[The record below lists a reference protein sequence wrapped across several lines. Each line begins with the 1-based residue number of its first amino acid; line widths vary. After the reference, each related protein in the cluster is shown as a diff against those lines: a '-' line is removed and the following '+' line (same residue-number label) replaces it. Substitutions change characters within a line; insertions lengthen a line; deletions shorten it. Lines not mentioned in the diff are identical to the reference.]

1 MKKKI
6 IITIIITIVFSLVLA
21 TTSFLT
27 IFNVENMRKVK
38 SNLKNYAEYI
48 VRNNYEDINEVK
60 GIKLDNTTIRC
71 TYINSDGQV
80 IYDTLG
86 EVDENHLNRIE
97 VKEALKYG
105 EAYAVRNSTTD
116 NEKLVYYA
124 KKLDNGNILRLSVSF
139 KSISY
144 FNFYKL
150 GYSLI
155 IGILIFVF
163 TFIISM
169 KLVRT
174 IMKPVNE
181 LEEVTSRIA
190 RGDLH
195 IRAKAKTNDELGTLG
210 KTFNNM
216 ADQLQSKM
224 NEVMDKQNRLES
236 IVKSMESGVIAVD
249 LSGNIIIINPYAK
262 RIFGI
267 KDDITGEKI
276 YDYIKDFDINYF
288 LNEEEEIAKEI
299 KILHPAERELKIKK
313 AFILSGREKIGKVI
327 AVQDISD
334 IKRLENMRSQFVANV
349 THELKTPL
357 TSIKGF
363 AETLKY
369 VEDEKT
375 REKFLDIIDNE
386 AERLSRL
393 ISDILV
399 LSKIESSTTTDDED
413 FMPYIVIDEVI
424 SIVKNMAESK
434 NISLI
439 VEKSEKDIKLHGD
452 KDKFLQLVLNLVE
465 NGIKYSNEGSTVKVR
480 SFIKKGDYILEVED
494 NGIGIP
500 KEDMPRI
507 FERFYRVDKSR
518 KGGGTGLGLA
528 IVKHIVKIFN
538 GEISIESELNKGSI
552 FTVTIKNIVV
562 LKCELLIN
570 NSHFFYKSLIVKK

>member
-6 IITIIITIVFSLVLA
+6 IITIVITIVFSLVLA

-249 LSGNIIIINPYAK
+249 LSGNIIIINPNAK

-552 FTVTIKNIVV
+552 FTVTIKNI
-562 LKCELLIN
+562 
-570 NSHFFYKSLIVKK
+570 

>member
-6 IITIIITIVFSLVLA
+6 IITIVITIVFSLVLA

-465 NGIKYSNEGSTVKVR
+465 N
-480 SFIKKGDYILEVED
+480 
-494 NGIGIP
+494 
-500 KEDMPRI
+500 
-507 FERFYRVDKSR
+507 
-518 KGGGTGLGLA
+518 
-528 IVKHIVKIFN
+528 
-538 GEISIESELNKGSI
+538 
-552 FTVTIKNIVV
+552 
-562 LKCELLIN
+562 
-570 NSHFFYKSLIVKK
+570 

>member
-1 MKKKI
+1 MRKKI
-6 IITIIITIVFSLVLA
+6 ITTIVITIVFALVLA

-27 IFNVENMRKVK
+27 IFNVENMRHVK

-48 VRNNYEDINEVK
+48 VKNNYYKDIDEVT
-60 GIKLDNTTIRC
+60 GIKLDNTTIRF
-71 TYINSDGQV
+71 TYISNDGRV

-86 EVDENHLNRIE
+86 ENEENHSNRIE
-97 VKEALKYG
+97 FKEALEKG
-105 EAYAVRNSTTD
+105 EAYSVRNSSTN

-124 KKLDNGNILRLSVSF
+124 IKLENGNVLRLSVPFESV
-139 KSISY
+139 SY

-150 GYSLI
+150 GYSFI
-155 IGILIFVF
+155 IAVFVFVF
-163 TFIISM
+163 TFVISM

-174 IMKPVNE
+174 IMKPLNE

-190 RGDLH
+190 GGDLH

-210 KTFNNM
+210 ETFNKM
-216 ADQLQSKM
+216 ADQLQSKI

-249 LSGNIIIINPYAK
+249 LDNNIIIMNPYAK

-276 YDYIKDFDINYF
+276 YDYIQDFDINCF
-288 LNEEEEIAKEI
+288 LNEDDEMAKEI

-375 REKFLDIIDNE
+375 REKFLDIIDSE

-399 LSKIESSTTTDDED
+399 LSKIESSTTTEDED
-413 FMPYIVIDEVI
+413 FMPYKVIDEVI

-439 VEKSEKDIKLHGD
+439 IEKSEKDIKLHGD
-452 KDKFLQLVLNLVE
+452 KDKFLQLVLNLTE
-465 NGIKYSNEGSTVKVR
+465 NGIKYSNEGSTVKIR
-480 SFIKKGDYILEVED
+480 SLIKNGDYVLQVED

-500 KEDMPRI
+500 KEDIPRI

-538 GEISIESELNKGSI
+538 GEINIESELNKGSI
-552 FTVTIKNIVV
+552 FTVTIRNI
-562 LKCELLIN
+562 
-570 NSHFFYKSLIVKK
+570 

>member
-1 MKKKI
+1 MRKKI
-6 IITIIITIVFSLVLA
+6 ITTIVITIVFVLVLA

-27 IFNVENMRKVK
+27 IFNVENMRHVK

-48 VRNNYEDINEVK
+48 VKNNYCEDIDEVT
-60 GIKLDNTTIRC
+60 GIKLDNTTIRF
-71 TYINSDGQV
+71 TYISNDGRV

-86 EVDENHLNRIE
+86 ENEENHSNRIE
-97 VKEALKYG
+97 FKEALEKG
-105 EAYAVRNSTTD
+105 EAYSVRNSSTN

-124 KKLDNGNILRLSVSF
+124 LKLKNGNVLRLSVPFESV
-139 KSISY
+139 SY
-144 FNFYKL
+144 FNFYKV
-150 GYSLI
+150 GYSFI
-155 IGILIFVF
+155 IAVIVFVF
-163 TFIISM
+163 TFVISM

-174 IMKPVNE
+174 IMKPLNE

-190 RGDLH
+190 GGDLH

-210 KTFNNM
+210 ETFNKM
-216 ADQLQSKM
+216 ADQLQSKI

-249 LSGNIIIINPYAK
+249 LDNNIIIMNPYAK

-276 YDYIKDFDINYF
+276 YDYIQDFDINCF
-288 LNEEEEIAKEI
+288 LNEDDEIAKEI

-399 LSKIESSTTTDDED
+399 LSKIESSTTTEDED
-413 FMPYIVIDEVI
+413 FMPYKVIDEVI

-439 VEKSEKDIKLHGD
+439 IEKSEKDIKLHGD
-452 KDKFLQLVLNLVE
+452 KDKFLQLVLNLTE
-465 NGIKYSNEGSTVKVR
+465 NGIKYSNEGSTVKIR
-480 SFIKKGDYILEVED
+480 SLIKNGDFVLQVED

-500 KEDMPRI
+500 KEDIPRI

-538 GEISIESELNKGSI
+538 GEINIESELNKGSI
-552 FTVTIKNIVV
+552 FTVTMRNI
-562 LKCELLIN
+562 
-570 NSHFFYKSLIVKK
+570 

>member
-6 IITIIITIVFSLVLA
+6 IITIVITIVFSLVLA

-71 TYINSDGQV
+71 TYINSKGQV

-86 EVDENHLNRIE
+86 EVYENHLNRIE
-97 VKEALKYG
+97 VKEALKDG

-299 KILHPAERELKIKK
+299 KILHPVERELKIKK

-434 NISLI
+434 NILLI

-552 FTVTIKNIVV
+552 FTVTIKNI
-562 LKCELLIN
+562 
-570 NSHFFYKSLIVKK
+570 

>member
-6 IITIIITIVFSLVLA
+6 ITTIVITIVFALVLS

-27 IFNVENMRKVK
+27 IFNVENMRHVK
-38 SNLKNYAEYI
+38 DNLKNYAEYI
-48 VRNNYEDINEVK
+48 VKNNYEDVDEVT
-60 GIKLDNTTIRC
+60 GIKLDNTTIRF
-71 TYINSDGQV
+71 TYIRNDGKV

-86 EVDENHLNRIE
+86 ENEENHSNRVE
-97 VKEALKYG
+97 FKEALEKG
-105 EAYAVRNSTTD
+105 EAYSVRNSSTN

-124 KKLDNGNILRLSVSF
+124 MKLENGNILRLSVPFESV
-139 KSISY
+139 SY

-150 GYSLI
+150 GYSFI
-155 IGILIFVF
+155 IAVFVF
-163 TFIISM
+163 AFTFVISM

-174 IMKPVNE
+174 IMKPLNE

-190 RGDLH
+190 GGDLH

-210 KTFNNM
+210 ETFNKM
-216 ADQLQSKM
+216 ADQLQSKI
-224 NEVMDKQNRLES
+224 NEVTDKQNRLES

-249 LSGNIIIINPYAK
+249 LDNNIIIMNPYAK

-276 YDYIKDFDINYF
+276 YDYIQDFDINCF
-288 LNEEEEIAKEI
+288 LNEDDEMAKEI

-369 VEDEKT
+369 VEDEET
-375 REKFLDIIDNE
+375 REKFLDIIDSE

-399 LSKIESSTTTDDED
+399 LSKIESSTTTEDEE
-413 FMPYIVIDEVI
+413 FMPYMVIDEVL

-439 VEKSEKDIKLHGD
+439 IEKSEKDIKLYGD
-452 KDKFLQLVLNLVE
+452 KDKFLQLVLNLTE
-465 NGIKYSNEGSTVKVR
+465 NGIKYSNEGSTVKIR
-480 SFIKKGDYILEVED
+480 SLIKNGDYVLQVED

-500 KEDMPRI
+500 KEDIPRI

-518 KGGGTGLGLA
+518 KSGGTGLGLA

-538 GEISIESELNKGSI
+538 GEINIESELNKGSI
-552 FTVTIKNIVV
+552 FTVTIRNI
-562 LKCELLIN
+562 
-570 NSHFFYKSLIVKK
+570 

>member
-71 TYINSDGQV
+71 TYINSKGQV

-86 EVDENHLNRIE
+86 EVYENHLNRIE
-97 VKEALKYG
+97 VKEALKDG

-249 LSGNIIIINPYAK
+249 LSGNIIVINPYAK

-434 NISLI
+434 NILLI

-552 FTVTIKNIVV
+552 FTVTIKNI
-562 LKCELLIN
+562 
-570 NSHFFYKSLIVKK
+570 

>member
-1 MKKKI
+1 
-6 IITIIITIVFSLVLA
+6 
-21 TTSFLT
+21 
-27 IFNVENMRKVK
+27 
-38 SNLKNYAEYI
+38 
-48 VRNNYEDINEVK
+48 
-60 GIKLDNTTIRC
+60 
-71 TYINSDGQV
+71 
-80 IYDTLG
+80 
-86 EVDENHLNRIE
+86 
-97 VKEALKYG
+97 
-105 EAYAVRNSTTD
+105 
-116 NEKLVYYA
+116 
-124 KKLDNGNILRLSVSF
+124 
-139 KSISY
+139 
-144 FNFYKL
+144 
-150 GYSLI
+150 
-155 IGILIFVF
+155 
-163 TFIISM
+163 
-169 KLVRT
+169 
-174 IMKPVNE
+174 
-181 LEEVTSRIA
+181 
-190 RGDLH
+190 
-195 IRAKAKTNDELGTLG
+195 
-210 KTFNNM
+210 
-216 ADQLQSKM
+216 
-224 NEVMDKQNRLES
+224 
-236 IVKSMESGVIAVD
+236 MESVVIAVD
-249 LSGNIIIINPYAK
+249 LSGNIIVINPYAK

-267 KDDITGEKI
+267 KDDIIGEKI
-276 YDYIKDFDINYF
+276 YDYIEDFDINYF
-288 LNEEEEIAKEI
+288 LNEEEEISKEI
-299 KILHPAERELKIKK
+299 KLLHPVERELKIKK

-434 NISLI
+434 NILLI

-538 GEISIESELNKGSI
+538 GEISIDSELNKGSI
-552 FTVTIKNIVV
+552 FTVTIKNI
-562 LKCELLIN
+562 
-570 NSHFFYKSLIVKK
+570 

>member
-434 NISLI
+434 NILLI

-552 FTVTIKNIVV
+552 FTVTIKNI
-562 LKCELLIN
+562 
-570 NSHFFYKSLIVKK
+570 

>member
-1 MKKKI
+1 MRKKI
-6 IITIIITIVFSLVLA
+6 ITTIVITIVFALVLA

-27 IFNVENMRKVK
+27 IFNVENMRHVK

-48 VRNNYEDINEVK
+48 VKNNYYEDIDEVT
-60 GIKLDNTTIRC
+60 GIKLDNTTIRF
-71 TYINSDGQV
+71 TYISNDGRV

-86 EVDENHLNRIE
+86 ENEKNHSNRVE
-97 VKEALKYG
+97 FKEALEKG
-105 EAYAVRNSTTD
+105 EAYSVRNSSTN

-124 KKLDNGNILRLSVSF
+124 IKLENGNVLRLSVPFESV
-139 KSISY
+139 SY

-150 GYSLI
+150 GYSFI
-155 IGILIFVF
+155 IAVFVF
-163 TFIISM
+163 AFTFVISM

-174 IMKPVNE
+174 IMKPLNE

-190 RGDLH
+190 GGDLH

-210 KTFNNM
+210 ETFNKM
-216 ADQLQSKM
+216 ADQLQSKI

-236 IVKSMESGVIAVD
+236 IVESMESGVIAVD
-249 LSGNIIIINPYAK
+249 LDDNIIIMNPYAK

-276 YDYIKDFDINYF
+276 YDYIQDFDINCF
-288 LNEEEEIAKEI
+288 LNEDDEIAKEI

-399 LSKIESSTTTDDED
+399 LSKIESSTTTEDED
-413 FMPYIVIDEVI
+413 FMPYKVIDEVI

-439 VEKSEKDIKLHGD
+439 IEKSEKDIKLYGD
-452 KDKFLQLVLNLVE
+452 KDKFLQLVLNLTE
-465 NGIKYSNEGSTVKVR
+465 NGIKYSNEGSTVKIR
-480 SFIKKGDYILEVED
+480 SLIKNGDYVLQVED

-500 KEDMPRI
+500 KEDIPRI

-518 KGGGTGLGLA
+518 KSGGTGLGLA

-538 GEISIESELNKGSI
+538 GEINIESELNKGST
-552 FTVTIKNIVV
+552 FTVTIRNI
-562 LKCELLIN
+562 
-570 NSHFFYKSLIVKK
+570 

>member
-1 MKKKI
+1 MRKKI
-6 IITIIITIVFSLVLA
+6 ITTIVITIVFALVLA

-27 IFNVENMRKVK
+27 IFNVENMRHVK

-48 VRNNYEDINEVK
+48 VKNNYYEDIDEVT
-60 GIKLDNTTIRC
+60 GIKLDNTTIRF
-71 TYINSDGQV
+71 TYISNDGRV

-86 EVDENHLNRIE
+86 ENEKNHSNRVE
-97 VKEALKYG
+97 FKEALEKG
-105 EAYAVRNSTTD
+105 EAYSVRNSSTN

-124 KKLDNGNILRLSVSF
+124 IKLENGNVLRLSVPFESV
-139 KSISY
+139 SY

-150 GYSLI
+150 GYSFI
-155 IGILIFVF
+155 IAVFVF
-163 TFIISM
+163 AFTFVISM

-174 IMKPVNE
+174 IMKPLNE

-190 RGDLH
+190 GGDLH

-210 KTFNNM
+210 ETFNKM
-216 ADQLQSKM
+216 ADQLQSKI

-249 LSGNIIIINPYAK
+249 LDNNIMIMNPYAK

-276 YDYIKDFDINYF
+276 YDYIQDFDINCF
-288 LNEEEEIAKEI
+288 LNEDDEIAKEI

-399 LSKIESSTTTDDED
+399 LSKIESSTTTEDED
-413 FMPYIVIDEVI
+413 FMPYKVIDEVI

-439 VEKSEKDIKLHGD
+439 IEKSEKDIKLYGD
-452 KDKFLQLVLNLVE
+452 KDKFLQLVLNLTE
-465 NGIKYSNEGSTVKVR
+465 NGIKYSNEGSTVKIR
-480 SFIKKGDYILEVED
+480 SLIKNGDYVLQVED

-500 KEDMPRI
+500 KEDIPRI

-518 KGGGTGLGLA
+518 KSGGTGLGLA

-538 GEISIESELNKGSI
+538 GEINIESELNKGST
-552 FTVTIKNIVV
+552 FTVTIRNI
-562 LKCELLIN
+562 
-570 NSHFFYKSLIVKK
+570 

>member
-1 MKKKI
+1 
-6 IITIIITIVFSLVLA
+6 
-21 TTSFLT
+21 
-27 IFNVENMRKVK
+27 
-38 SNLKNYAEYI
+38 
-48 VRNNYEDINEVK
+48 
-60 GIKLDNTTIRC
+60 
-71 TYINSDGQV
+71 
-80 IYDTLG
+80 
-86 EVDENHLNRIE
+86 
-97 VKEALKYG
+97 
-105 EAYAVRNSTTD
+105 
-116 NEKLVYYA
+116 
-124 KKLDNGNILRLSVSF
+124 
-139 KSISY
+139 
-144 FNFYKL
+144 
-150 GYSLI
+150 
-155 IGILIFVF
+155 
-163 TFIISM
+163 
-169 KLVRT
+169 
-174 IMKPVNE
+174 MKPVNE

-216 ADQLQSKM
+216 ADQLQIKI

-249 LSGNIIIINPYAK
+249 LDNNIIIINPYAK

-276 YDYIKDFDINYF
+276 YDYIEDFDINYF
-288 LNEEEEIAKEI
+288 LNEEEEISKEI

-357 TSIKGF
+357 TSIKDF

-369 VEDEKT
+369 VEDEKI

-424 SIVKNMAESK
+424 SIVKNMAENK

-439 VEKSEKDIKLHGD
+439 IEKSERDIKLHGD

-480 SFIKKGDYILEVED
+480 SFIKKGDYILQVED

-500 KEDMPRI
+500 KEDIPRI

-552 FTVTIKNIVV
+552 FTVTIKNI
-562 LKCELLIN
+562 
-570 NSHFFYKSLIVKK
+570 

>member
-452 KDKFLQLVLNLVE
+452 KDKFLQLVLNLDE

-552 FTVTIKNIVV
+552 FTVTIKNI
-562 LKCELLIN
+562 
-570 NSHFFYKSLIVKK
+570 

>member
-6 IITIIITIVFSLVLA
+6 IITIVITIIFSLVLA

-48 VRNNYEDINEVK
+48 VRNNYEDVNEVK
-60 GIKLDNTTIRC
+60 GIKLNNTTIRC

-97 VKEALKYG
+97 VKEALKDG

-124 KKLDNGNILRLSVSF
+124 KKLDNGNILRLSISF
-139 KSISY
+139 KSASY

-150 GYSLI
+150 GYSFI

-216 ADQLQSKM
+216 ADQLQIKI

-249 LSGNIIIINPYAK
+249 LDNNIIIINPYAK

-276 YDYIKDFDINYF
+276 YDYIEDFDINYF
-288 LNEEEEIAKEI
+288 LNEEEEISKEI

-424 SIVKNMAESK
+424 SIVKNMAENK

-439 VEKSEKDIKLHGD
+439 IEKSERDIKLHGD

-480 SFIKKGDYILEVED
+480 SFIKKGDYILQVED

-500 KEDMPRI
+500 KEDIPRI

-552 FTVTIKNIVV
+552 FTVTIKNI
-562 LKCELLIN
+562 
-570 NSHFFYKSLIVKK
+570 

>member
-1 MKKKI
+1 MRKKI
-6 IITIIITIVFSLVLA
+6 ITTIVITIVFALVLA
-21 TTSFLT
+21 TTSFLI
-27 IFNVENMRKVK
+27 IFNVESMRHVK
-38 SNLKNYAEYI
+38 DNLKNYAEY
-48 VRNNYEDINEVK
+48 VVKNNYEDADKVK
-60 GIKLDNTTIRC
+60 GIKLDDTTIRF
-71 TYINSDGQV
+71 TYIRKDGSV

-86 EVDENHLNRIE
+86 ENEENHSNRIE
-97 VKEALKYG
+97 FKEALEKG
-105 EAYAVRNSTTD
+105 EAYSVRNSSTK

-124 KKLDNGNILRLSVSF
+124 IRLENGNVLRLSVPF
-139 KSISY
+139 KSVNY

-150 GYSLI
+150 GYSFI
-155 IGILIFVF
+155 IVAFIFMF
-163 TFIISM
+163 TFVISM
-169 KLVRT
+169 KLVRV
-174 IMKPVNE
+174 IMKPLNE
-181 LEEVTSRIA
+181 LEEVTSKIA
-190 RGDLH
+190 GGDLH

-210 KTFNNM
+210 ETFNKM
-216 ADQLQSKM
+216 ADQLQSKI

-249 LSGNIIIINPYAK
+249 LDNNIIIINPYAK

-276 YDYIKDFDINYF
+276 YDYIQDFDINCF
-288 LNEEEEIAKEI
+288 LNEDDEIAKEI

-369 VEDEKT
+369 VEDEET
-375 REKFLDIIDNE
+375 REKFLDIIDSE

-399 LSKIESSTTTDDED
+399 LSKIESSTTTEDED
-413 FMPYIVIDEVI
+413 FKPYMVIDEVI

-439 VEKSEKDIKLHGD
+439 IEKSEQDIKLHGD
-452 KDKFLQLVLNLVE
+452 KDKFLQLVLNLTE
-465 NGIKYSNEGSTVKVR
+465 NGIKYSNEGSTVKIR
-480 SFIKKGDYILEVED
+480 SFIKKGDYVLQVED

-500 KEDMPRI
+500 KEDIPRI

-518 KGGGTGLGLA
+518 KSGGTGLGLA

-538 GEISIESELNKGSI
+538 GEINIESELNKGSI
-552 FTVTIKNIVV
+552 FTVTIKNI
-562 LKCELLIN
+562 
-570 NSHFFYKSLIVKK
+570 

>member
-6 IITIIITIVFSLVLA
+6 IITIVITIVFSLVLA

-71 TYINSDGQV
+71 TYINSKGQV

-86 EVDENHLNRIE
+86 EVYENHLNRIE
-97 VKEALKYG
+97 VKEALKDG

-216 ADQLQSKM
+216 ADQLQNKI

-249 LSGNIIIINPYAK
+249 LSGNIIVINPYAK

-267 KDDITGEKI
+267 KDDIIGEKI
-276 YDYIKDFDINYF
+276 YDYIEDFDINYF
-288 LNEEEEIAKEI
+288 LNEEEEISKEI
-299 KILHPAERELKIKK
+299 KLLHPVERELKIKK

-434 NISLI
+434 NILLI

-552 FTVTIKNIVV
+552 FTVTIKNI
-562 LKCELLIN
+562 
-570 NSHFFYKSLIVKK
+570 

>member
-6 IITIIITIVFSLVLA
+6 ITTIVITIVFALVLA

-27 IFNVENMRKVK
+27 IFNVENMRHVK

-48 VRNNYEDINEVK
+48 VKNNYYEDIDEVT
-60 GIKLDNTTIRC
+60 GIKLDNTTIRF
-71 TYINSDGQV
+71 TYISNDGRV

-86 EVDENHLNRIE
+86 ENEENHSNRVE
-97 VKEALKYG
+97 FKEALEKG
-105 EAYAVRNSTTD
+105 EAYSVRNSSTN

-124 KKLDNGNILRLSVSF
+124 IKLENGNVLRLSVPFESV
-139 KSISY
+139 SY

-150 GYSLI
+150 GYSFI
-155 IGILIFVF
+155 IVVFVFVF
-163 TFIISM
+163 TFVISM

-174 IMKPVNE
+174 IMKPLNE

-190 RGDLH
+190 GGDLH

-210 KTFNNM
+210 ETFNKM
-216 ADQLQSKM
+216 ADQLQSKI

-249 LSGNIIIINPYAK
+249 LDNNIMIMNPYAK

-276 YDYIKDFDINYF
+276 YDYIQDFDINCF
-288 LNEEEEIAKEI
+288 LNEDDEIAKEI

-399 LSKIESSTTTDDED
+399 LSKIESSTTTEDED
-413 FMPYIVIDEVI
+413 FMPYKVIDEVI

-439 VEKSEKDIKLHGD
+439 IEKSEKDIKLYGD
-452 KDKFLQLVLNLVE
+452 KDKFLQLVLNLTE
-465 NGIKYSNEGSTVKVR
+465 NGIKYSNEGSTVKIR
-480 SFIKKGDYILEVED
+480 SLIKNGDYVLQVED

-500 KEDMPRI
+500 KEDIPRI

-518 KGGGTGLGLA
+518 KSGGTGLGLA

-538 GEISIESELNKGSI
+538 GEINIESELNKGST
-552 FTVTIKNIVV
+552 FTVTIRNI
-562 LKCELLIN
+562 
-570 NSHFFYKSLIVKK
+570 

>member
-139 KSISY
+139 KRRSY

-552 FTVTIKNIVV
+552 FTVTIKNI
-562 LKCELLIN
+562 
-570 NSHFFYKSLIVKK
+570 

>member
-1 MKKKI
+1 MRKKI
-6 IITIIITIVFSLVLA
+6 ITTIVITIVFALVLA

-27 IFNVENMRKVK
+27 IFNVENMRHVK

-48 VRNNYEDINEVK
+48 VKNNYCEDIDEVT
-60 GIKLDNTTIRC
+60 GIKLDNTTIRF
-71 TYINSDGQV
+71 TYISNDGRV

-86 EVDENHLNRIE
+86 ENEENHSNRIE
-97 VKEALKYG
+97 FKEALEKG
-105 EAYAVRNSTTD
+105 EAYSVRNSSTN

-124 KKLDNGNILRLSVSF
+124 LKLKNGNVLRLSVPFESV
-139 KSISY
+139 SY
-144 FNFYKL
+144 FNFYKV
-150 GYSLI
+150 GYSFI
-155 IGILIFVF
+155 IAVIVFVF
-163 TFIISM
+163 TFVISM

-174 IMKPVNE
+174 IMKPLNE

-190 RGDLH
+190 GGDLH

-210 KTFNNM
+210 ETFNKM
-216 ADQLQSKM
+216 ADQLQSKI

-249 LSGNIIIINPYAK
+249 LDNNIIIMNPYAK

-276 YDYIKDFDINYF
+276 YDYIQDFDINCF
-288 LNEEEEIAKEI
+288 LNEDDEIAKEI

-399 LSKIESSTTTDDED
+399 LSKIESSTTTEDED
-413 FMPYIVIDEVI
+413 FMPYKVIDEVI

-439 VEKSEKDIKLHGD
+439 IEKSEKDIKLHGD
-452 KDKFLQLVLNLVE
+452 KDKFLQLVLNLTE
-465 NGIKYSNEGSTVKVR
+465 NGIKYSNEGSTVKIR
-480 SFIKKGDYILEVED
+480 SLIKNGDYVLQVED

-500 KEDMPRI
+500 KEDIPRI

-518 KGGGTGLGLA
+518 KSGGTGLGLA

-538 GEISIESELNKGSI
+538 GEINIESELNKGSI
-552 FTVTIKNIVV
+552 FTVTMRNI
-562 LKCELLIN
+562 
-570 NSHFFYKSLIVKK
+570 

>member
-6 IITIIITIVFSLVLA
+6 IITIVITIIFSLVLA

-48 VRNNYEDINEVK
+48 VRNNYEDVNEVK
-60 GIKLDNTTIRC
+60 GIKLNNTTIRC

-97 VKEALKYG
+97 VKEALKDG

-124 KKLDNGNILRLSVSF
+124 KKLDNGNILRLSISF
-139 KSISY
+139 KSASY

-150 GYSLI
+150 GYSFI

-216 ADQLQSKM
+216 ADQLQIKI

-249 LSGNIIIINPYAK
+249 LDNNIIIINPYAK

-276 YDYIKDFDINYF
+276 YDYIEDFDINYF
-288 LNEEEEIAKEI
+288 LNEEEEISKEI

-357 TSIKGF
+357 TSIKDF

-369 VEDEKT
+369 VEDEKI

-424 SIVKNMAESK
+424 SIVKNMAENK

-439 VEKSEKDIKLHGD
+439 IEKSERDIKLHGD

-480 SFIKKGDYILEVED
+480 SFIKKGDYILQVED

-500 KEDMPRI
+500 KEDIPRI

-552 FTVTIKNIVV
+552 FTVTIKNI
-562 LKCELLIN
+562 
-570 NSHFFYKSLIVKK
+570 

>member
-267 KDDITGEKI
+267 KDDITGATI

-552 FTVTIKNIVV
+552 FTVTIKNI
-562 LKCELLIN
+562 
-570 NSHFFYKSLIVKK
+570 

>member
-6 IITIIITIVFSLVLA
+6 IITIVITIVFSLVLA

-71 TYINSDGQV
+71 TYINSKGQV

-86 EVDENHLNRIE
+86 EVYENHLNRIE
-97 VKEALKYG
+97 VKEALKDG

-216 ADQLQSKM
+216 ADQLQNKI

-249 LSGNIIIINPYAK
+249 LSGNIIVINPYAK

-267 KDDITGEKI
+267 KDDIIGEKI

-288 LNEEEEIAKEI
+288 LNEEEEISKEI
-299 KILHPAERELKIKK
+299 KLLHPVERELKIKK

-538 GEISIESELNKGSI
+538 GEISIDSELNKGSI
-552 FTVTIKNIVV
+552 FTVTIKNI
-562 LKCELLIN
+562 
-570 NSHFFYKSLIVKK
+570 

>member
-6 IITIIITIVFSLVLA
+6 IITIVITIIFSLVLA

-48 VRNNYEDINEVK
+48 VRNNYEDVNEVK
-60 GIKLDNTTIRC
+60 GIKLNNTTIRC
-71 TYINSDGQV
+71 TYINSGGQV

-97 VKEALKYG
+97 VKEALKDG

-124 KKLDNGNILRLSVSF
+124 KKLDNGNILRLSISF
-139 KSISY
+139 KSASY

-150 GYSLI
+150 GYSFI

-195 IRAKAKTNDELGTLG
+195 IRAKAKTNDELGALG

-216 ADQLQSKM
+216 ADQLQIKI

-249 LSGNIIIINPYAK
+249 LDNNIIIINPYAK

-276 YDYIKDFDINYF
+276 YDYIEDFDINYF
-288 LNEEEEIAKEI
+288 LNEEEEISKEI

-552 FTVTIKNIVV
+552 FTVTIKNI
-562 LKCELLIN
+562 
-570 NSHFFYKSLIVKK
+570 

>member
-1 MKKKI
+1 MRKKI
-6 IITIIITIVFSLVLA
+6 ITTIVITIVFVLVLA

-27 IFNVENMRKVK
+27 IFNVENMRHVK

-48 VRNNYEDINEVK
+48 VKNNYCEDIDEVT
-60 GIKLDNTTIRC
+60 GIKLDNTTIRF
-71 TYINSDGQV
+71 TYISNDGRV

-86 EVDENHLNRIE
+86 ENEENHSNRIE
-97 VKEALKYG
+97 FKEALEKG
-105 EAYAVRNSTTD
+105 EAYSVRNSSTN

-124 KKLDNGNILRLSVSF
+124 LKLKNGNVLRLSVPFESV
-139 KSISY
+139 SY
-144 FNFYKL
+144 FNFYKV
-150 GYSLI
+150 GYSFI
-155 IGILIFVF
+155 IAVIVFVF
-163 TFIISM
+163 TFVISM

-174 IMKPVNE
+174 IMKPLNE

-190 RGDLH
+190 GGDLH

-210 KTFNNM
+210 ETFNKM
-216 ADQLQSKM
+216 ADQLQSKI

-249 LSGNIIIINPYAK
+249 LDNNIIIMNPYAK

-276 YDYIKDFDINYF
+276 YDYIQDFDINCF
-288 LNEEEEIAKEI
+288 LNEDDEIAKEI
-299 KILHPAERELKIKK
+299 KILHPAEREHKIKK

-399 LSKIESSTTTDDED
+399 LSKIESSTTTEDED
-413 FMPYIVIDEVI
+413 FMPYKVIDEVI

-439 VEKSEKDIKLHGD
+439 IEKSEKDIKLHGD
-452 KDKFLQLVLNLVE
+452 KDKFLQLVLNLTE
-465 NGIKYSNEGSTVKVR
+465 NGIKYSNEGSTVKIR
-480 SFIKKGDYILEVED
+480 SLIKNGDYVLQVED

-500 KEDMPRI
+500 KEDIPRI

-518 KGGGTGLGLA
+518 KSGGTGLGLA

-538 GEISIESELNKGSI
+538 GEINIESELNKGSI
-552 FTVTIKNIVV
+552 FTVTMRNI
-562 LKCELLIN
+562 
-570 NSHFFYKSLIVKK
+570 

>member
-1 MKKKI
+1 MRKKI
-6 IITIIITIVFSLVLA
+6 ITTIVITIVFVLVLA

-27 IFNVENMRKVK
+27 IFNVENMRHVK

-48 VRNNYEDINEVK
+48 VKNNYCEDIDEVT
-60 GIKLDNTTIRC
+60 GIKLDNTTIRF
-71 TYINSDGQV
+71 TYISNDGRV

-86 EVDENHLNRIE
+86 ENEENHSNRIE
-97 VKEALKYG
+97 FKEALEKG
-105 EAYAVRNSTTD
+105 EAYSVRNSSTN

-124 KKLDNGNILRLSVSF
+124 MKLKNGNVLRLSVPFESV
-139 KSISY
+139 SY
-144 FNFYKL
+144 FSFYKI
-150 GYSLI
+150 GYSFI
-155 IGILIFVF
+155 IAIFVF
-163 TFIISM
+163 AFTFFISM

-174 IMKPVNE
+174 IMQPLNE

-190 RGDLH
+190 GGDLH

-210 KTFNNM
+210 ETFNKM
-216 ADQLQSKM
+216 ADQLQSKI

-249 LSGNIIIINPYAK
+249 LDNNIIIMNPYAK

-276 YDYIKDFDINYF
+276 YDYIQDFDINCF
-288 LNEEEEIAKEI
+288 LNEDDEIAKEI

-375 REKFLDIIDNE
+375 REKFLDIIDSE

-399 LSKIESSTTTDDED
+399 LSKIESSTTTEDED
-413 FMPYIVIDEVI
+413 FMPYKVIDEVI

-439 VEKSEKDIKLHGD
+439 IEKSEKDIKLHGD
-452 KDKFLQLVLNLVE
+452 KDKFLQLVLNLTE
-465 NGIKYSNEGSTVKVR
+465 NGIKYSNEGSTVKIR
-480 SFIKKGDYILEVED
+480 SLIKNGDYVLQVED

-500 KEDMPRI
+500 KEDIPRI

-538 GEISIESELNKGSI
+538 GEINIESELNKGSI
-552 FTVTIKNIVV
+552 FTVTIRNI
-562 LKCELLIN
+562 
-570 NSHFFYKSLIVKK
+570 

>member
-6 IITIIITIVFSLVLA
+6 IITIVITIVFALVLA

-27 IFNVENMRKVK
+27 IFNVEGMRHIK

-48 VRNNYEDINEVK
+48 VKNNYYKHIDEVT
-60 GIKLDNTTIRC
+60 GVKLDNTTIRF
-71 TYINSDGQV
+71 TYISKDGSV

-86 EVDENHLNRIE
+86 ENEENHSNRVE
-97 VKEALKYG
+97 FKEALEKG
-105 EAYAVRNSTTD
+105 EAYSVRNSSTN

-124 KKLDNGNILRLSVSF
+124 IKLENSNVLRLSVPF
-139 KSISY
+139 KSVNY
-144 FNFYKL
+144 FNFYKI
-150 GYSLI
+150 GYSFI
-155 IGILIFVF
+155 IAVFVF
-163 TFIISM
+163 AFTFVISM

-174 IMKPVNE
+174 IMKPLNE
-181 LEEVTSRIA
+181 LEEVTSKIA
-190 RGDLH
+190 GGDLH

-210 KTFNNM
+210 ETFNKM
-216 ADQLQSKM
+216 ADQLQSKI

-249 LSGNIIIINPYAK
+249 LDNNIIIMNPYAK

-276 YDYIKDFDINYF
+276 YDYIQDFDMNCF
-288 LNEEEEIAKEI
+288 LNEDDEIAKEI

-369 VEDEKT
+369 VEDEET
-375 REKFLDIIDNE
+375 REKFLDIIDSE

-399 LSKIESSTTTDDED
+399 LSKIESSTTTEDEE
-413 FMPYIVIDEVI
+413 FIPYKVIDEVI

-439 VEKSEKDIKLHGD
+439 VEKSEKDIKLYGD
-452 KDKFLQLVLNLVE
+452 KDKFLQLVLNLTE
-465 NGIKYSNEGSTVKVR
+465 NGIKYSNEGSTVKIR
-480 SFIKKGDYILEVED
+480 SLIKNGGYVLQVED

-500 KEDMPRI
+500 KEDIPRI

-518 KGGGTGLGLA
+518 KSGGTGLGLA

-538 GEISIESELNKGSI
+538 GEINIESELNKGSI
-552 FTVTIKNIVV
+552 FTVTIRNI
-562 LKCELLIN
+562 
-570 NSHFFYKSLIVKK
+570 

>member
-6 IITIIITIVFSLVLA
+6 ITTIVITIVFALVLA

-27 IFNVENMRKVK
+27 IFNVENMRHVK

-48 VRNNYEDINEVK
+48 VKNNYEDVDK
-60 GIKLDNTTIRC
+60 VTGIKLGNTTIRC
-71 TYINSDGQV
+71 TYISNDGRV

-86 EVDENHLNRIE
+86 ENEENHSNRVE
-97 VKEALKYG
+97 FKEALEKG
-105 EAYAVRNSTTD
+105 EAYSVRNSSTN
-116 NEKLVYYA
+116 NERLVYYA
-124 KKLDNGNILRLSVSF
+124 MKLENGNVLRLSVPFESV
-139 KSISY
+139 SY

-150 GYSLI
+150 GYFFI
-155 IGILIFVF
+155 IVVFVFVF
-163 TFIISM
+163 TFVISM

-174 IMKPVNE
+174 IMKPLNE

-190 RGDLH
+190 GGDLH

-210 KTFNNM
+210 ETFNKM
-216 ADQLQSKM
+216 ADQLQSKI

-249 LSGNIIIINPYAK
+249 LDNNIIIMNPYAK

-276 YDYIKDFDINYF
+276 YDYIQDFDINCF
-288 LNEEEEIAKEI
+288 LNEDDEIAKEI

-375 REKFLDIIDNE
+375 REKFLDIIDSE

-399 LSKIESSTTTDDED
+399 LSKIESSTTTEDED
-413 FMPYIVIDEVI
+413 FMPYKVIDEVI

-439 VEKSEKDIKLHGD
+439 IEKSEKDIKLHGD
-452 KDKFLQLVLNLVE
+452 KDKFLQLVLNLTE
-465 NGIKYSNEGSTVKVR
+465 NGIKYSNEGSTVKIR
-480 SFIKKGDYILEVED
+480 SLIKNGDYVLQVED

-500 KEDMPRI
+500 KEDIPRI

-538 GEISIESELNKGSI
+538 GEINIESELNKGSI
-552 FTVTIKNIVV
+552 FTVTIRNI
-562 LKCELLIN
+562 
-570 NSHFFYKSLIVKK
+570 

>member
-6 IITIIITIVFSLVLA
+6 IITIVITIVFALVLA

-27 IFNVENMRKVK
+27 IFNVEGMRHIK

-48 VRNNYEDINEVK
+48 VKNNYYKHIDEVT
-60 GIKLDNTTIRC
+60 GVKLDNTTIRF
-71 TYINSDGQV
+71 TYISKDGSV

-86 EVDENHLNRIE
+86 ENEENHSNRVE
-97 VKEALKYG
+97 FKEALEKG
-105 EAYAVRNSTTD
+105 EAYSVRNSSTN

-124 KKLDNGNILRLSVSF
+124 IKLENSNVLRLSVPF
-139 KSISY
+139 KSVNY
-144 FNFYKL
+144 FNFYKI
-150 GYSLI
+150 GYSFI
-155 IGILIFVF
+155 IAVFVF
-163 TFIISM
+163 AFTFVISM

-174 IMKPVNE
+174 IMKPLNE
-181 LEEVTSRIA
+181 LEEVTSKIA
-190 RGDLH
+190 GGDLH

-210 KTFNNM
+210 ETFNKM
-216 ADQLQSKM
+216 ADQLQSKI

-249 LSGNIIIINPYAK
+249 LDNNIIIMNPYAK

-276 YDYIKDFDINYF
+276 YDYIQDFDMNCF
-288 LNEEEEIAKEI
+288 LNEDDEIAKEI

-369 VEDEKT
+369 VEDEET
-375 REKFLDIIDNE
+375 REKFLDIIDSE

-399 LSKIESSTTTDDED
+399 LSKIESSTTTEDEE
-413 FMPYIVIDEVI
+413 FMPYKVIDEVI

-439 VEKSEKDIKLHGD
+439 VEKSEKDIKLYGD
-452 KDKFLQLVLNLVE
+452 KDKFLQLVLNLTE
-465 NGIKYSNEGSTVKVR
+465 NGIKYSNEGSTVKIR
-480 SFIKKGDYILEVED
+480 SLIKNGDYVLQVED

-500 KEDMPRI
+500 KEDIPRI

-518 KGGGTGLGLA
+518 KSGGTGLGLA

-538 GEISIESELNKGSI
+538 GEINIESELNKGSI
-552 FTVTIKNIVV
+552 FTVTIRNI
-562 LKCELLIN
+562 
-570 NSHFFYKSLIVKK
+570 

>member
-6 IITIIITIVFSLVLA
+6 IITIVITIIFSLVLA

-48 VRNNYEDINEVK
+48 VRNNYEDVNEVK
-60 GIKLDNTTIRC
+60 GIKLNNTTIRC

-97 VKEALKYG
+97 VKEALKDG

-124 KKLDNGNILRLSVSF
+124 KKLDNGNILRLSISF
-139 KSISY
+139 KSASY

-150 GYSLI
+150 GYSFI

-216 ADQLQSKM
+216 ADQLQIKI

-249 LSGNIIIINPYAK
+249 LDNNIIIINPYAK

-276 YDYIKDFDINYF
+276 YDYIEDFDINYF
-288 LNEEEEIAKEI
+288 LNEEEEISKEI

-369 VEDEKT
+369 VEDEKI

-424 SIVKNMAESK
+424 SIVKNMAENK

-439 VEKSEKDIKLHGD
+439 IEKSERDIKLHGD

-480 SFIKKGDYILEVED
+480 SFIKKGDYILQVED

-500 KEDMPRI
+500 KEDIPRI

-552 FTVTIKNIVV
+552 FTVTIKNI
-562 LKCELLIN
+562 
-570 NSHFFYKSLIVKK
+570 

>member
-1 MKKKI
+1 MRKKI
-6 IITIIITIVFSLVLA
+6 ITTIVITIVFVLVLA

-27 IFNVENMRKVK
+27 IFNVENMRHVK

-48 VRNNYEDINEVK
+48 VKNNYCEDIDEVT
-60 GIKLDNTTIRC
+60 GIKLDNTTIRF
-71 TYINSDGQV
+71 TYISNDGRV

-86 EVDENHLNRIE
+86 ENEENHSNRIE
-97 VKEALKYG
+97 FKEALEKG
-105 EAYAVRNSTTD
+105 EAYSVRNSSTN

-124 KKLDNGNILRLSVSF
+124 LKLKNGNVLRLSVPFESV
-139 KSISY
+139 SY
-144 FNFYKL
+144 FNFYKV
-150 GYSLI
+150 GYSFI
-155 IGILIFVF
+155 IAVIVFVF
-163 TFIISM
+163 TFVISM

-174 IMKPVNE
+174 IMKPLNE

-190 RGDLH
+190 GGDLH

-210 KTFNNM
+210 ETFNKM
-216 ADQLQSKM
+216 ADQLQSKI

-249 LSGNIIIINPYAK
+249 LDNNIIIMNPYAK

-276 YDYIKDFDINYF
+276 YDYIQDFDINCF
-288 LNEEEEIAKEI
+288 LNEDDEIAKEI

-399 LSKIESSTTTDDED
+399 LSKIESSTTTEDED
-413 FMPYIVIDEVI
+413 FMPYKVIDEVI

-439 VEKSEKDIKLHGD
+439 IEKSEKDIKLHGD
-452 KDKFLQLVLNLVE
+452 KDKFLQLVLNLTE
-465 NGIKYSNEGSTVKVR
+465 NGIKYSNEGSTVKIR
-480 SFIKKGDYILEVED
+480 SLIKNGDYVLQVED

-500 KEDMPRI
+500 KEDIPRI

-518 KGGGTGLGLA
+518 KSGGTGLGLA

-538 GEISIESELNKGSI
+538 GEINIESELNKGSI
-552 FTVTIKNIVV
+552 FTVTMRNI
-562 LKCELLIN
+562 
-570 NSHFFYKSLIVKK
+570 

>member
-1 MKKKI
+1 MRKKI
-6 IITIIITIVFSLVLA
+6 ITTIVITIVFALVLA

-27 IFNVENMRKVK
+27 IFNVENMRHVK

-48 VRNNYEDINEVK
+48 VKNNYEDVDK
-60 GIKLDNTTIRC
+60 VTGIKLDNTTIRF
-71 TYINSDGQV
+71 TYISNAGRV

-86 EVDENHLNRIE
+86 ENEENHSNRVE
-97 VKEALKYG
+97 FKEALEKG
-105 EAYAVRNSTTD
+105 EAYSVRNSSTN

-124 KKLDNGNILRLSVSF
+124 MKLENGNVLRLSVPFESV
-139 KSISY
+139 SY

-150 GYSLI
+150 GYSFI
-155 IGILIFVF
+155 IAVFVFVF
-163 TFIISM
+163 TFVISM

-174 IMKPVNE
+174 IMKPLNE

-190 RGDLH
+190 GGDLH

-210 KTFNNM
+210 ETFNKM
-216 ADQLQSKM
+216 ADQLQSKI

-236 IVKSMESGVIAVD
+236 IVESMESGVIAVD
-249 LSGNIIIINPYAK
+249 LDDNIIIMNPYAK

-276 YDYIKDFDINYF
+276 YDYIQDFDMNCF
-288 LNEEEEIAKEI
+288 LNEDDEIAKEI

-399 LSKIESSTTTDDED
+399 LSKIESSTTTEDED
-413 FMPYIVIDEVI
+413 FMPYKVIDEVI

-439 VEKSEKDIKLHGD
+439 IEKSEKDIKLYGD
-452 KDKFLQLVLNLVE
+452 KDKFLQLVLNLTE
-465 NGIKYSNEGSTVKVR
+465 NGIKYSNEGSTVKIR
-480 SFIKKGDYILEVED
+480 SLIKNGDYVLQVED

-500 KEDMPRI
+500 KEDIPRI

-518 KGGGTGLGLA
+518 KSGGTGLGLA

-538 GEISIESELNKGSI
+538 GEINIESELNKGST
-552 FTVTIKNIVV
+552 FTVTIRNI
-562 LKCELLIN
+562 
-570 NSHFFYKSLIVKK
+570 

>member
-6 IITIIITIVFSLVLA
+6 IITIVITIVFSLVLA

-71 TYINSDGQV
+71 TYINSKGQV

-86 EVDENHLNRIE
+86 EVYENHLNRIE
-97 VKEALKYG
+97 VKEALKDG

-155 IGILIFVF
+155 MGILIFVF

-216 ADQLQSKM
+216 ADQLQNKI

-249 LSGNIIIINPYAK
+249 LSGNIIVINPYAK

-267 KDDITGEKI
+267 KDDIIGEKI
-276 YDYIKDFDINYF
+276 YDYIEDFDINYF
-288 LNEEEEIAKEI
+288 LNEEEEISKEI
-299 KILHPAERELKIKK
+299 KLLHPVERELKIKK

-538 GEISIESELNKGSI
+538 GEISIDSELNKGSI
-552 FTVTIKNIVV
+552 FTVTIKNI
-562 LKCELLIN
+562 
-570 NSHFFYKSLIVKK
+570 

>member
-6 IITIIITIVFSLVLA
+6 IITIEITIIFSLVLA

-48 VRNNYEDINEVK
+48 VRNNYEDVNEVK
-60 GIKLDNTTIRC
+60 GIKLNNTTIRC

-97 VKEALKYG
+97 VKEALKDG

-124 KKLDNGNILRLSVSF
+124 KKLDKGNILRLSISF
-139 KSISY
+139 KSASY

-150 GYSLI
+150 GYSFI

-216 ADQLQSKM
+216 ADQLQIKI

-249 LSGNIIIINPYAK
+249 LDNNIIIINPYAK

-276 YDYIKDFDINYF
+276 YDYIEDFDINYF
-288 LNEEEEIAKEI
+288 LNEEEEISKEI

-369 VEDEKT
+369 VEDEKI

-424 SIVKNMAESK
+424 SIVKNMAENK

-439 VEKSEKDIKLHGD
+439 IEKSERDIKLHGD

-480 SFIKKGDYILEVED
+480 SFIKKGDYILQVED

-500 KEDMPRI
+500 KEDIPRI

-552 FTVTIKNIVV
+552 FTVTIKNI
-562 LKCELLIN
+562 
-570 NSHFFYKSLIVKK
+570 